1 MYEIKTKELG
11 NKKNKNI
18 RSENLFVTQVH
29 MDSKWNIKISNNCN
43 TNKNILSNSLN
54 LLNWK
59 YILIPL
65 KFRIQS
71 NY

>member
-29 MDSKWNIKISNNCN
+29 MDSK
-43 TNKNILSNSLN
+43 
-54 LLNWK
+54 
-59 YILIPL
+59 
-65 KFRIQS
+65 
-71 NY
+71 